1 MLRAGSRVGVAAGA
15 RRVIAGPGGG
25 GRGGALPP
33 GAAVLCAGLF
43 QTPATTCGL
52 RHWQGRFAVTR
63 LPSVV
68 SLIVTGTGLDRLPTR
83 GELAAYRA
91 FLRAHA
97 RVTRCLEGDLIGE
110 QRLTLAAYDVLHA
123 LADAPEYRLRMTE
136 LADAVL
142 LSRSGVTRLV
152 DRLERIALVHRVRVD
167 SDGRGVLAVI
177 TDEGLERLRTAS
189 TTHLGG
195 VMRYFLSVTEPQEL
209 EQFARTCEK
218 LAAGGVPAPPG
229 QRAQA

>member
-1 MLRAGSRVGVAAGA
+1 M
-15 RRVIAGPGGG
+15 
-25 GRGGALPP
+25 
-33 GAAVLCAGLF
+33 
-43 QTPATTCGL
+43 
-52 RHWQGRFAVTR
+52 
-63 LPSVV
+63 
-68 SLIVTGTGLDRLPTR
+68 
-83 GELAAYRA
+83 
-91 FLRAHA
+91 RAHA
-97 RVTRCLEGDLIGE
+97 RVTRCLEADLIGE
-110 QRLTLAAYDVLHA
+110 QRLTLAAYDVLQA
-123 LADAPEYRLRMTE
+123 LSEAPDHRLRMTE

-177 TDEGLERLRTAS
+177 TEAGLERLRTAS
-189 TTHLGG
+189 NTHLGG